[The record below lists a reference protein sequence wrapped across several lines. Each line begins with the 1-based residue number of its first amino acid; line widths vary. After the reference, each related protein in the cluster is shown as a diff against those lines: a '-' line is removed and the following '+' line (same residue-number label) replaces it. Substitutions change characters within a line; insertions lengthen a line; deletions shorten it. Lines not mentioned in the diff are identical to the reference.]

1 MEGKQYKI
9 IVTDENIVGA
19 IGLAA
24 YFGVTNSQSN
34 NESRSTDGTDSN
46 PVIPLSPDSNSSTS
60 TPDQTSPCC
69 SFDNVT
75 CSYACDQSNGCEWTA
90 NNNWLSPSSFCI
102 WYSVTCDSSGT
113 FVC

>member
-1 MEGKQYKI
+1 LFAHEKIEIEKQMEGKQYKI

-60 TPDQTSPCC
+60 TPDRIPRAALLT
-69 SFDNVT
+69 T
-75 CSYACDQSNGCEWTA
+75 
-90 NNNWLSPSSFCI
+90 
-102 WYSVTCDSSGT
+102 
-113 FVC
+113 